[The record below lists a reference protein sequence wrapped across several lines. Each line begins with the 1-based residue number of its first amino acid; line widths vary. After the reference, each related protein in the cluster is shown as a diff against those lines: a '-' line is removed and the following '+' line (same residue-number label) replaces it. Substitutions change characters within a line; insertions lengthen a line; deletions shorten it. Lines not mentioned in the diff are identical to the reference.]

1 MASRLSSATYLP
13 EAPRRRPRRRF
24 SGRVLRFIGW
34 LIVAG
39 LAGLAVLRGAH
50 SDSSW
55 LVVAAISVSPW
66 LYFLAWIVA
75 AAAAVGRRWALAT
88 AASVLVVVSV
98 VWLAPQWDPWARA
111 AAAPPGAVP
120 LRLFDANVQYSNP
133 SLASIAGE
141 IRADH
146 PDLVTLE
153 EISDSNLG
161 SLLAS
166 GAVSRY
172 RWHYIVPDH
181 DGGEGFGVW
190 SDVPMTGA
198 ETWWAADH
206 PDVRAWLAPAGA
218 PRVRLYVIHT
228 TAPRSAGSTSGWHHE
243 LAIIAE
249 TLRAEPHP
257 LLVAGDFNAT
267 WDMYEFQ
274 GVLHAGLRDAAVEAG
289 KGWEMTWS
297 RQVRVIPP
305 VIRIDHILYSSG
317 MTVTGYRTGL
327 GRGSDHHPIEAQLAV
342 TPS

>member
-1 MASRLSSATYLP
+1 MGASR
-13 EAPRRRPRRRF
+13 RR
-24 SGRVLRFIGW
+24 
-34 LIVAG
+34 
-39 LAGLAVLRGAH
+39 
-50 SDSSW
+50 
-55 LVVAAISVSPW
+55 
-66 LYFLAWIVA
+66 
-75 AAAAVGRRWALAT
+75 
-88 AASVLVVVSV
+88 
-98 VWLAPQWDPWARA
+98 
-111 AAAPPGAVP
+111 PPGAVP

-133 SLASIAGE
+133 SLVSIAGE

-172 RWHYIVPDH
+172 RWNYIVPPRRRGRLRRLVGRAH
-181 DGGEGFGVW
+181 D
-190 SDVPMTGA
+190 GA

-228 TAPRSAGSTSGWHHE
+228 TAPRRRGPRAAGTTSWRPSP
-243 LAIIAE
+243 

-317 MTVTGYRTGL
+317 VTVTGYRTGV